1 MEDYFPPSNRKL
13 LDCDTGDKLCMV
25 QWYEKEVIIVPTLLI
40 GFSLVVLGVILWLR
54 YKGLKYQEHGT
65 QAEGMERKGS
75 SQETGFSDIS
85 LSETSVQNVLV
96 ARNLSL
102 RELEIARARIA
113 LGTMEYLREGSFGP
127 VYRAE
132 LWNTEVSRKGRK
144 VVLKGLRDSAGLQEV
159 KDFLKRLKF
168 YQDLGHHRN
177 LVQLIGCCSD
187 QLPLYMIMENVDH
200 GDLLTFLWTC
210 RRDVMS
216 IKGIPYD
223 LTERQV
229 YSLALQVLG
238 ALEFLQQRNL
248 IHGDVA
254 ARSILVQSDF
264 TAKLGALG
272 RVYESYAHGAASS
285 RRVVPLKWMAPERI
299 LRNPASTKSDIW
311 SFGILL
317 YEMITL
323 GAPPYPEIP
332 PLDILMHLQR
342 GYILERPSSCQ
353 PGLYGIM
360 KSCWAWK
367 EKNRPSLSD
376 LYKRLQTGMKSAN
389 DHMVL
394 QIPELVIPELYAN
407 VAGID
412 PSTLLTDYTIL

>member
-1 MEDYFPPSNRKL
+1 MEEYLTSSNHKI
-13 LDCDTGDKLCMV
+13 LDCDTGDKLCIV
-25 QWYEKEVIIVPTLLI
+25 QWYENEVIIVPALLI
-40 GFSLVVLGVILWLR
+40 GFSLLVLLVILWLR
-54 YKGLKYQEHGT
+54 YRGLKYQEDDT
-65 QAEGMERKGS
+65 QAEGKERKGS
-75 SQETGFSDIS
+75 SQETGFSDIP
-85 LSETSVQNVLV
+85 LSEALVQNTLV

-102 RELEIARARIA
+102 RELEIPRARIA
-113 LGTMEYLREGSFGP
+113 LGTMEHLREGSFGP

-132 LWNTEVSRKGRK
+132 LYNMEMSGRWRK
-144 VVLKGLRDSAGLQEV
+144 VVLKGLRGSADPQKV

-187 QLPLYMIMENVDH
+187 QLPLYMIVEHVDR

-216 IKGIPYD
+216 IEGIPYD
-223 LTERQV
+223 LTEQQV
-229 YSLALQVLG
+229 YSLALQVLA

-272 RVYESYAHGAASS
+272 RVYESYAHGAVSS
-285 RRVVPLKWMAPERI
+285 QRAVPLKWLAPERI

-323 GAPPYPEIP
+323 GAPPYPDIP
-332 PLDILMHLQR
+332 PLDILMQLQR
-342 GYILERPSSCQ
+342 GHIMQRPSSCQ

-367 EKNRPSLSD
+367 EKHRPSLSD
-376 LYKRLQTGMKSAN
+376 LRKRLQTGVKSAN

-394 QIPELVIPELYAN
+394 QIPEQVVPELYAN

-412 PSTLLTDYTIL
+412 PSTLLIDYTVF